1 MCFVFYTVTC
11 FCQNLGLA
19 KAIFNAAI
27 DGITGGALELFPNV
41 DLEAL
46 RQEKTDLLSK
56 VRNSDGVKGG
66 TSKDSISAISY
77 PNQRRPPQF
86 LKVYP
91 QLNEMLYALF
101 FVLFV
106 IKRILSQKIGVIH

>member
-1 MCFVFYTVTC
+1 M
-11 FCQNLGLA
+11 
-19 KAIFNAAI
+19 
-27 DGITGGALELFPNV
+27 FPNV

-56 VRNSDGVKGG
+56 VRNTDGIKGD
-66 TSKDSISAISY
+66 TTNESISSISY

-91 QLNEMLYALF
+91 QLNEMLYVFF
-101 FVLFV
+101 FVLF
-106 IKRILSQKIGVIH
+106 IINGFDLTT